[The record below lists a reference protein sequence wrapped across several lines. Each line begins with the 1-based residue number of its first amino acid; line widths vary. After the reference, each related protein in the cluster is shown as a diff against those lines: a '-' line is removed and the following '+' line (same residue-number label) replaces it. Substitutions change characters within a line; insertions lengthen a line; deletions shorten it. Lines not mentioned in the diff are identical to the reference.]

1 MWERLQQGDNVACFR
16 FLAKLGL
23 NSPSEPTKRNLGLA
37 ILAATYTV
45 DEVLHMS
52 RANKV
57 AFAET
62 TSSAFLRTRALCP
75 PARYQLAKLFPTVQ
89 EFRAHCPDW

>member
-1 MWERLQQGDNVACFR
+1 MALGPRVSRLVVPQPKAEKVKPVA
-16 FLAKLGL
+16 LAPL
-23 NSPSEPTKRNLGLA
+23 SSIWATIHMVALA
-37 ILAATYTV
+37 IGGGGATAMEAATEE

-62 TSSAFLRTRALCP
+62 TGTAFLPAL
-75 PARYQLAKLFPTVQ
+75 
-89 EFRAHCPDW
+89 H

>member
-1 MWERLQQGDNVACFR
+1 MALAPLSSIWATTIHVVA
-16 FLAKLGL
+16 
-23 NSPSEPTKRNLGLA
+23 LA
-37 ILAATYTV
+37 IGGGATAMEAATEE

-62 TSSAFLRTRALCP
+62 TGTAFLRTRALCP

-89 EFRAHCPDW
+89 EFRAHCPD